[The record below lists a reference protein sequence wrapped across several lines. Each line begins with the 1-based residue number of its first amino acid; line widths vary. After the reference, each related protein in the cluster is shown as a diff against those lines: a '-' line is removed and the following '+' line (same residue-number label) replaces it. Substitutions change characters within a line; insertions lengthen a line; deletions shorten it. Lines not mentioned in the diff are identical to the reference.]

1 VPRCID
7 LNADIGEEAAP
18 DGDDGPLLDVVTSA
32 SVACGFHAGNPSV
45 MHQSV
50 LEAHSRGVVIGAHP
64 SYADRDGFG
73 RRPVEVDVTRLTDDV
88 IYQIGALDGVARACG
103 TKVRFVKPHGALYNR
118 ITVDREQARVVAQA
132 VRAYGDV
139 VLLVAAGSV
148 AVDEAERLG
157 VTVASEGFADRAYQS
172 DGGLVPRHMAGAVF
186 EDPDRAVQQA
196 LSLAID
202 GRVRSIDG
210 EWLELRPTSICLH
223 GDTPGA
229 ATMAVRLRDA
239 LVGAGFSVTPFVT

>member
-1 VPRCID
+1 VARCID
-7 LNADIGEEAAP
+7 LNADVGEEAAP
-18 DGDDGPLLDVVTSA
+18 DGDDGLLLDVVTSA

-45 MHQSV
+45 MHHTV
-50 LEAHSRGVVIGAHP
+50 LEAERRGVVIGAHP

-73 RRPVEVDVTRLTDDV
+73 RRPVEVDVTRLADDI

-118 ITVDREQARVVAQA
+118 ITVDREHARAVAQA
-132 VRAYGDV
+132 VRAYGEI
-139 VLLVAAGSV
+139 VLLAAAGSV

-157 VTVASEGFADRAYQS
+157 VTVATEGFADRAYQS
-172 DGGLVPRHMAGAVF
+172 DGNLVPRHGPGAVI

-196 LSLAID
+196 LSLAVDRRVQCVD
-202 GRVRSIDG
+202 GT
-210 EWLELRPTSICLH
+210 WLELHPTSICVH

-229 ATMAVRLRDA
+229 VAMAGRISDA
-239 LVGAGFSVTPFVT
+239 LVGAGFSLTPFAT